1 MNKMREDFEVFYES
15 YMLGEGRRIEYI
27 KNEIASFKPERNK
40 YGYSDAQEF
49 WVVWK
54 ASRAALCV
62 ELPKAPGFSASDEPD
77 LAYEEG
83 IDDMKDTLESIGVT
97 CK

>member
-1 MNKMREDFEVFYES
+1 MDKMREEFEAWAIS
-15 YMLGEGRRIEYI
+15 DMGYMVARAGD
-27 KNEIASFKPERNK
+27 
-40 YGYSDAQEF
+40 GYKCDYMNTAWLS
-49 WVVWK
+49 WK

-62 ELPKAPGFSASDEPD
+62 ELPKTPGFSASDEPD

-83 IDDMKDTLESIGVT
+83 IDDMKDILESIGVT

>member
-1 MNKMREDFEVFYES
+1 MNKMREDFEAFYES

-62 ELPKAPGFSASDEPD
+62 ELPENCKGMALTVSELHRELDRA
-77 LAYEEG
+77 
-83 IDDMKDTLESIGVT
+83 GVSY
-97 CK
+97 K

>member
-1 MNKMREDFEVFYES
+1 MDKMREEFEAFYES

-54 ASRAALCV
+54 SSRAALCV
-62 ELPKAPGFSASDEPD
+62 ELPGNLNGEYYADGWNACLERV
-77 LAYEEG
+77 EG
-83 IDDMKDTLESIGVT
+83 ALEDAGVS

>member
-1 MNKMREDFEVFYES
+1 MDNIREEFESFYES

-62 ELPKAPGFSASDEPD
+62 ELPENCKGMALTVSELHQQLDKA
-77 LAYEEG
+77 
-83 IDDMKDTLESIGVT
+83 GVSY
-97 CK
+97 K

>member
-1 MNKMREDFEVFYES
+1 MDRMREEFEYWC
-15 YMLGEGRRIEYI
+15 
-27 KNEIASFKPERNK
+27 ASIGFTLKPNAFDNGDYAMG
-40 YGYSDAQEF
+40 YGWQE
-49 WVVWK
+49 WNAWK

-62 ELPKAPGFSASDEPD
+62 ELPKTPGFSASDEPD

-83 IDDMKDTLESIGVT
+83 IDDMKDILESMGVT